1 VKAQEVDEVE
11 CPMCRG
17 NRSCPECDGLGEVT
31 CDACD
36 GRGTDCE
43 QCHGEGRYICR
54 PCDGTGAC
62 PRCKGEGE
70 MQPERP

>member
-1 VKAQEVDEVE
+1 
-11 CPMCRG
+11 MCRG

-70 MQPERP
+70 MQPEQP